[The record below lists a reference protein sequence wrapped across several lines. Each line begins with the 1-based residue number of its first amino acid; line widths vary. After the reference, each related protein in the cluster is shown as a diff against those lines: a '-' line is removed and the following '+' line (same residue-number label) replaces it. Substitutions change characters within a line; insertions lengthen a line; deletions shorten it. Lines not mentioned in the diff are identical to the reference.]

1 MMPLENYSNW
11 VGKSAIKVVRRTLPL
26 PLKIAIRRLITA
38 TRLQCENLVGRY
50 QCAVCENRVF
60 RFDPLP
66 LDAVTHNFKYS
77 SDQAEMCNA
86 ANYSCPRCG
95 AADRE
100 RLYAVYLQEYFS
112 AISVKCGRS
121 DSIKFVDFA
130 PSVPLS
136 SFIKRLVASSPCV
149 FSYRTADLFSPGVDD
164 RVDIMDMK
172 VYQDESVDFFLCS
185 HVLEHVPD
193 DKRAL
198 SELYRILKPGG
209 QGILVVPIVLA
220 AIEIDEDPSLTDAA
234 ERWRRFG
241 QDDHV
246 RLYSKEGF
254 LKRVAEA
261 GFTARQLGFEHFG
274 KKTFALH
281 GITERS
287 ILYVVEKLPG
297 S

>member
-11 VGKSAIKVVRRTLPL
+11 VGRSAIKLARRTLPL
-26 PLKIAIRRLITA
+26 PLKLAIRKLITA
-38 TRLQCENLVGRY
+38 TRLQSENLVGRY
-50 QCAVCENRVF
+50 KCAVCENRVF

-66 LDAVTHNFKYS
+66 PDAITHNFKYS
-77 SDQAEMCNA
+77 TDQAEMCNA

-100 RLYAVYLQEYFS
+100 RLYALYLKGYFS
-112 AISVKCGRS
+112 AVAGECSPS

-136 SFIKRLVASSPCV
+136 SFIKRLIANSPCV
-149 FSYRTADLFSPGVDD
+149 FSYRTADLFRAGVDD
-164 RVDIMDMK
+164 RVDIMDLK
-172 VYQDESVDFFLCS
+172 VYKDESVDFFLCS

-198 SELYRILKPGG
+198 SELYRILKRGG

-220 AIEIDEDPSLTDAA
+220 ALEIDEDPSLTDTA

-241 QDDHV
+241 QDDHL

-254 LKRVAEA
+254 LMRVAQA
-261 GFTARQLGFEHFG
+261 GFTVRELGLQHFG
-274 KKTFALH
+274 EKTFRVQ
-281 GITERS
+281 GITEQS
-287 ILYVVEKLPG
+287 ILYVVEKRR
-297 S
+297 